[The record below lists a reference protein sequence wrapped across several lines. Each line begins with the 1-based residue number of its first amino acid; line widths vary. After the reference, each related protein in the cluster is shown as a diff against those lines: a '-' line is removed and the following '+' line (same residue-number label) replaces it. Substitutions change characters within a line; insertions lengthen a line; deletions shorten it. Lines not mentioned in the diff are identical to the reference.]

1 MKDNIVRDKSFAFAL
16 RVVKLAKYLQDEK
29 REFVLSKQ
37 VLRNGIRDMIRRCRE
52 AGLLEPIFAVTDGF
66 VATVWRRS
74 GDVTGE
80 ATGEVT
86 GEVAGEVMRLLLVCQ
101 GEMTRRQ
108 MQSRLSLKGD
118 DNFRRLYLVPALE
131 AGLIEMTI
139 PDKPTSRMQKYRLT
153 AAGAAKLNQLPKGR
167 NDS

>member
-16 RVVKLAKYLQDEK
+16 RVVKLAKYLQEEK

-37 VLRNGIRDMIRRCRE
+37 VLRSGTAIGALIRRCRE
-52 AGLLEPIFAVTDGF
+52 AGLPEPTFAVTDGF
-66 VATVWRRS
+66 VATVWRKP
-74 GDVTGE
+74 GD
-80 ATGEVT
+80 
-86 GEVAGEVMRLLLVCQ
+86 VAGEVTRLLLVCQ
-101 GEMTRRQ
+101 GEITRRQ
-108 MQSRLSLKGD
+108 MQARLSLKGD